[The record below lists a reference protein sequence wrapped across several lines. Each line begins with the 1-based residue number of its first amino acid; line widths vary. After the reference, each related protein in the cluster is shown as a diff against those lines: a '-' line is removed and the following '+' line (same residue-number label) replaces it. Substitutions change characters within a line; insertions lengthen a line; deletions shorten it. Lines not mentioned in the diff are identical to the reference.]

1 MRKRMEASNPRL
13 IALGFYDGPIE
24 GFVRGITSG
33 LAYYFK
39 AVAWDPEQDRRLFLL
54 GQVEERVIEE
64 LLVLLAESG
73 QSVSHPVLT
82 PAWEFRDKE
91 REALA
96 NMLVDVGKRALR
108 TPSLV
113 ALGSSLLED
122 LEIVT
127 PTASQLTRAM
137 AYAQSP
143 FPRDLGRWLALNR

>member
-1 MRKRMEASNPRL
+1 MEASNPRL

-54 GQVEERVIEE
+54 GQVEERVFEE

-96 NMLVDVGKRALR
+96 NMLVDVGRRALR

-137 AYAQSP
+137 AYAQSL
-143 FPRDLGRWLALNR
+143 FPRDLGRWLALDR